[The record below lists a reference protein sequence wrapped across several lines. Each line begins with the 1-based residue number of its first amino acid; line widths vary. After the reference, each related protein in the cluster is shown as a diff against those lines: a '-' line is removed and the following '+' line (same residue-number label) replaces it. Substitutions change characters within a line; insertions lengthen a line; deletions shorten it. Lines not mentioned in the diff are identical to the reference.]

1 MTFSNTNILII
12 WHFTKYYILNAEQV
26 NMHPYSNLCK
36 ITQLSSIESH
46 CVDCLFG
53 PENSMKPS
61 SCNSNNGPAFQ
72 GLRKHL
78 GIQSLD

>member
-1 MTFSNTNILII
+1 
-12 WHFTKYYILNAEQV
+12 
-26 NMHPYSNLCK
+26 MHPYGDLCK

-46 CVDCLFG
+46 RVDCLFG

-61 SCNSNNGPAFQ
+61 SCNSNNSSAFQ

-78 GIQSLD
+78 GIHWLD